1 MKTSN
6 KVKEEDDGITHI
18 NVYSKG
24 KTELGRLLSNFANTP
39 VIIGDNHFASV
50 ESWWYWT
57 KMNNFNS
64 LFKIPRFSKYQ
75 VDSIKSKIGVEAKMY
90 YRNIIGGDD
99 RQFNPTKEQLKE
111 VYLLK
116 LEQNPKVKEMLLE
129 NKLPF
134 AHYYIMKDKRVDAD
148 ISLWTVDLWREIV
161 EMIEK

>member
-1 MKTSN
+1 
-6 KVKEEDDGITHI
+6 
-18 NVYSKG
+18 
-24 KTELGRLLSNFANTP
+24 
-39 VIIGDNHFASV
+39 
-50 ESWWYWT
+50 
-57 KMNNFNS
+57 
-64 LFKIPRFSKYQ
+64 
-75 VDSIKSKIGVEAKMY
+75 MY